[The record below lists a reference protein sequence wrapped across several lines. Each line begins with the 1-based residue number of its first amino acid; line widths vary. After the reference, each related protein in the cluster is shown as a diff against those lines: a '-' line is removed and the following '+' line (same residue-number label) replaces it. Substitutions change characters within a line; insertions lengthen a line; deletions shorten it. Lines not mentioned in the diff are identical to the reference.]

1 MLRPFQKQAFI
12 RYLQEA
18 GAQGDQMEAFIGTRH
33 PPPSSAD
40 VPPDRPCSPHRRFSL
55 SRVLSYS
62 RREAMELRRDPI
74 PPPWPFWAAS
84 F

>member
-1 MLRPFQKQAFI
+1 MLRPFQKQVFI

-40 VPPDRPCSPHRRFSL
+40 VPLLIARARR
-55 SRVLSYS
+55 
-62 RREAMELRRDPI
+62 I
-74 PPPWPFWAAS
+74 TAS
-84 F
+84 ACCVP